1 MSVCKEAMGE
11 GTENGR
17 ASRHCSNGLGA
28 ISTVVCPEWEGEEIH
43 STNVQDSDY
52 RRHIWLMDR
61 EEQ

>member
-17 ASRHCSNGLGA
+17 ASRHYSNGMGA
-28 ISTVVCPEWEGEEIH
+28 ISTMVCKEWKGEESH
-43 STNVQDSDY
+43 STSVQDSDY